1 MNKSSFVKHSML
13 HIHQENIKVGKVEH
27 ATKKNLRLDFK
38 AKLTHC
44 NCIAASSPSLAAA
57 AASPDLS
64 PRPAISTHRR
74 QQQRQMLFLGHG
86 SRTRGLVAGMA
97 TPGDVGA
104 RGEWRQPNPSGDVG
118 TRIGDG
124 IPRSRRM

>member
-1 MNKSSFVKHSML
+1 
-13 HIHQENIKVGKVEH
+13 
-27 ATKKNLRLDFK
+27 
-38 AKLTHC
+38 
-44 NCIAASSPSLAAA
+44 
-57 AASPDLS
+57 
-64 PRPAISTHRR
+64 
-74 QQQRQMLFLGHG
+74 MLFLGHG

-104 RGEWRQPNPSGDVG
+104 RGEWRHPNPSGDVG

>member
-27 ATKKNLRLDFK
+27 ATKKNLSSDFK

-44 NCIAASSPSLAAA
+44 NCIAASSPFLAA

-64 PRPAISTHRR
+64 PRPAISTHRK
-74 QQQRQMLFLGHG
+74 QQQQLFLGHG

-118 TRIGDG
+118 TWIGDG